1 VSCAPSSEKEVAQ
14 DELKIAYGKHR
25 DGPSNDLRATG
36 RQRNVAIQVGLTVVV
51 VIAAAAL
58 VLYIAMSDDQ
68 KPTGSAAKS
77 IRVASSNLISPR
89 WWRGYVGDATLD
101 AAAQARTAGAQLR
114 MKGQIRCRLT
124 VFDIL
129 RRL

>member
-89 WWRGYVGDATLD
+89 WWRGYVGDATLA